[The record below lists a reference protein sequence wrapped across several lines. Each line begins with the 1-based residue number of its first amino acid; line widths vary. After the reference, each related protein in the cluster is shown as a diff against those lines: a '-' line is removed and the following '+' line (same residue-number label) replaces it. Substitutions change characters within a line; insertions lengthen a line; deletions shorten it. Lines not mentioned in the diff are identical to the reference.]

1 MSQVKVYAG
10 DADHPAAHAHYKNLI
25 WETISGR
32 ACLTFAFYFSLCSKI
47 QGILIPAF
55 ICTAL
60 IWKRNCMDMLGR
72 KRRRMSEAGK
82 RAVGYVARGLAAG
95 TGPGT
100 TLDNITRPT
109 PASPWPTSPA
119 RAATTTRSRGL
130 KVAFNGIFDN
140 QHSVSSAL
148 VEDIQWKLEC
158 VVLQGLWSHNQITN
172 LKL

>member
-1 MSQVKVYAG
+1 MGKVKSKITSQMSQVKVYAG
-10 DADHPAAHAHYKNLI
+10 DADLPAANAQYKNLI

-60 IWKRNCMDMLGR
+60 IWKRNCTDMLGR
-72 KRRRMSEAGK
+72 KRRRMLEAGK
-82 RAVGYVARGLAAG
+82 PAVGCVARGLVAG

-100 TLDNITRPT
+100 TLANITRPT

-130 KVAFNGIFDN
+130 KVAFNEIFDI
-140 QHSVSSAL
+140 QHL
-148 VEDIQWKLEC
+148 VC
-158 VVLQGLWSHNQITN
+158 
-172 LKL
+172 